1 MDDSEHQILNTQ
13 ILSLE
18 KVTDR
23 SCGGKAFGLSQLIEI
38 GFSVPAGFVIRNAK
52 NQAYLADLSDFYLAL
67 ESRTWLLDH
76 QQLMRMVMM
85 HLLLVS
91 MTRY

>member
-1 MDDSEHQILNTQ
+1 MDASEHQILNPQ

-38 GFSVPAGFVIRNAK
+38 GFSVPAGFVVRNAK

-67 ESRTWLLDH
+67 ESGVVAVRSSAIDEDGDDA
-76 QQLMRMVMM
+76 
-85 HLLLVS
+85 S
-91 MTRY
+91 FAG